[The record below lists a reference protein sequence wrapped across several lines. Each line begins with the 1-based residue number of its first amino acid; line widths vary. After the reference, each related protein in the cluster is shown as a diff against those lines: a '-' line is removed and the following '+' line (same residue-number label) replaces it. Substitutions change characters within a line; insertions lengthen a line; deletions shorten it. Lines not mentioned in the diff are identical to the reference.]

1 MRNLKQGQRKTNKER
16 MTIPEQLNKI
26 AEEICD
32 SYCKYP
38 DLVKDK
44 FEEKDFRRA
53 FSSEPIEITGEIDEE
68 SRKILLNMFETP
80 KEIIAEMVDIYN
92 HMAKVKAG
100 EMVIQFPDG
109 MKLKAVI
116 DSSEW
121 KNTPVVNLEDCLKE
135 GE

>member
-1 MRNLKQGQRKTNKER
+1 M
-16 MTIPEQLNKI
+16 
-26 AEEICD
+26 
-32 SYCKYP
+32 
-38 DLVKDK
+38 
-44 FEEKDFRRA
+44 EEKDFRRA
-53 FSSEPIEITGEIDEE
+53 FSSESIEITGEIDEE
-68 SRKILLNMFETP
+68 SRKNLLNMFETP

-121 KNTPVVNLEDCLKE
+121 KKTPVVNLEDCLKE